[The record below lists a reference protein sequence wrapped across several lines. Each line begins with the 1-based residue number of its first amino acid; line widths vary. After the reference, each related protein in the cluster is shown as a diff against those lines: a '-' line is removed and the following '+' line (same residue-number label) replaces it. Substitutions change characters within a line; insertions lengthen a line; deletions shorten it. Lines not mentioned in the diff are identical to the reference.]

1 MKIINSSIELLVAM
15 RKEFLSNTAIQDEEK
30 LIRYLLIFI
39 PLMTN

>member
-15 RKEFLSNTAIQDEEK
+15 RKEFMSNISIQDEEK